1 MKEQQRACEKSCARC
16 CVFLE
21 RAREGAATFKISAA
35 WGDTLRIGRRF
46 FLQKS
51 GLWTGAMLAQPVFGP
66 MVAPQARRHSAGVM
80 ARPALDASELERFV
94 DALSVPSAAKSV
106 KMRASPRNAAK
117 KIPYYRIAIRE
128 FEQKVHRD
136 VKPAKMWGYAGSFPG
151 PTFESRKGEEVLVEW
166 ANELPEKH
174 FLPIDHNLHG
184 AERDLPEV
192 RVVSHLHGGKV
203 TPESDGYP
211 ENWFTPG
218 KSAICHYPND
228 QDAAMLWYHDHTMGI
243 NRLNIF
249 AGLVGAYILR
259 DEAEKEL
266 RLPSGAFEIPLVI
279 CDRMFDK
286 DGQLYYPESDDPKA
300 PWTPEFF
307 GDANMVNGKLFPF
320 LEVTPRKYRFRVL
333 NAANGRF
340 YRLSLSN
347 RQIFHQIGTDQGL
360 LPAPVALK
368 KIVIAPGERL
378 DLVVDF
384 SEHRGEKI
392 VLMDDAVE
400 IMQFRVGSSPASDD
414 SVLPAALQKIEK
426 LQESAAVKTRA
437 LSLDELDDLVRNPVT
452 MLLNGKKW
460 HDPVTETPRLN
471 SMEIWEFI
479 NPTND
484 THPIHL
490 HLVKFQ
496 ILDRRRFETF
506 AYLSKG
512 EVRFTG
518 PVAPPDASEAGWKDT
533 VRADAGMVTRI
544 IVPFEGYAGR
554 YVWHCHILEHEDNE
568 MMRPFDVV
576 AG

>member
-1 MKEQQRACEKSCARC
+1 
-16 CVFLE
+16 
-21 RAREGAATFKISAA
+21 
-35 WGDTLRIGRRF
+35 
-46 FLQKS
+46 
-51 GLWTGAMLAQPVFGP
+51 MLAQPVFGP
-66 MVAPQARRHSAGVM
+66 MAVQQAGHHSTGVL
-80 ARPALDASELERFV
+80 ARPALDASGLSRFV
-94 DALSVPSAAKSV
+94 DKLPMPSAAKSTE
-106 KMRASPRNAAK
+106 MRTSPVNITK

-128 FEQKVHRD
+128 FEQQVHRD
-136 VKPAKMWGYAGSFPG
+136 VKPAKMWGYGGCFPG
-151 PTFESRKGEEVLVEW
+151 PTFDLRKDEEVVVEW

-184 AERDLPEV
+184 AERNLPEV

-203 TPESDGYP
+203 TPANDGYP
-211 ENWFTPG
+211 ENWFTAG
-218 KSAICHYPND
+218 QSATCHYPN
-228 QDAAMLWYHDHTMGI
+228 QQNAAMLWYHDHTMGI

-249 AGLVGAYILR
+249 AGMAGAYILR

-266 RLPSGAFEIPLVI
+266 QLPKGEFEIPLVI

-286 DGQLYYPESDDPKA
+286 DGQLYYPVSGDAKA
-300 PWTPEFF
+300 PWIPEFF
-307 GDANMVNGKLFPF
+307 GDANLVNGKLFPF
-320 LEVTPRKYRFRVL
+320 LEVAPRKYRFRVL

-347 RQIFHQIGTDQGL
+347 QQTFHQIGSDQGL
-360 LPAPVALK
+360 LVAPVEMK
-368 KIVIAPGERL
+368 KMVIAPGERL
-378 DLVVDF
+378 DLILDF
-384 SEHRGEKI
+384 AGHRGERI

-400 IMQFRVGSSPASDD
+400 IMQFRVGASTVSDD
-414 SVLPAALQKIEK
+414 SALPAALGKIDRIP
-426 LQESAAVKTRA
+426 ESAAVKIRT
-437 LSLDELDDLVRNPVT
+437 LSLDEVDDLVQNPVT

-460 HDPVTETPRLN
+460 HDPVTENPRLN
-471 SMEIWEFI
+471 SVEIWEFI
-479 NPTND
+479 NPTDD

-518 PVAPPDASEAGWKDT
+518 PVTPPEANEAGWKDT

-544 IVPFEGYAGR
+544 IVPFEGHAGR

-568 MMRPFDVV
+568 MMRPFDVL
-576 AG
+576 G